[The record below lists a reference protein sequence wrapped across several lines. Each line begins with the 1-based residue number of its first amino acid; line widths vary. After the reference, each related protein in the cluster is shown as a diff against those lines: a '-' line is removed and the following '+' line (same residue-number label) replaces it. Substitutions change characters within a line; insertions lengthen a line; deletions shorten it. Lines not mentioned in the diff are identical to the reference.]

1 MTSCFAVISHLVT
14 SELSLDIDIFP
25 SLLETASWLSQEP
38 YDVITYL
45 PLNQEHGRLVVLF
58 SRGTIIQRQNHGT
71 LGQLSTCDCRDTWM
85 ASQVL
90 PAVLPLSPWL
100 SRSWKVCR
108 NCVTFSILWKKAPK
122 FVAVTVNDLGQ
133 LSSII
138 DGINV
143 DEQKYNDVLTTCMDK
158 IKDLKAI
165 ADELEPGLQST
176 NQRVRQWTVF
186 RAVRKDAAIKRFRD
200 MLEETKSTLILA
212 LHFKNFSLR

>member
-1 MTSCFAVISHLVT
+1 MDGPSGAASGVAVISLTFQIVEGI
-14 SELSLDIDIFP
+14 SKL
-25 SLLETASWLSQEP
+25 
-38 YDVITYL
+38 
-45 PLNQEHGRLVVLF
+45 
-58 SRGTIIQRQNHGT
+58 
-71 LGQLSTCDCRDTWM
+71 RDFFDSM
-85 ASQVL
+85 
-90 PAVLPLSPWL
+90 
-100 SRSWKVCR
+100 
-108 NCVTFSILWKKAPK
+108 KKAPK

-165 ADELEPGLQST
+165 TDELEPGLQST

-212 LHFKNFSLR
+212 LQFKNFSLR